1 MSSLP
6 VQLGLVGWPLG
17 HSLSPV
23 LHEAALAAHQ
33 RKGAYRLYP
42 LHPDEAENGLRSL
55 FTQMRA
61 GEIRGLNVTIPYK
74 QTVIPMLDQLTPTA
88 QAIGAVNTI
97 YLSDGQLIGDN
108 TDAEGFYQD
117 LEPVLPPFT
126 PPGTAL
132 VLGAGG
138 AARAVV
144 YSLLEHGWQVFV
156 AARRLMQAEG
166 LAEEFSELGKISAG
180 LLPEMASMD
189 LTDVKLIVNATP
201 VGMSP
206 NVTGSPWPSTLSLP
220 AGAVV
225 YDLVYNPRVT
235 ALMRQA
241 EDAGLKAVSGLGMLV
256 GQAALAFSRWL
267 DISPPVA
274 VMTAAIGKHGSQQG
288 ARQ

>member
-1 MSSLP
+1 MSSVP

-23 LHEAALAAHQ
+23 LHEAALVAHQ

-42 LHPDEAENGLRSL
+42 LHPDEAESGLQSL
-55 FTQMRA
+55 LAQMRA

-88 QAIGAVNTI
+88 QSVGAVNTI
-97 YLSDGQLIGDN
+97 YVSNGQLIGDN

-117 LEPVLPPFT
+117 LEPVLPPYI

-144 YSLLEHGWQVFV
+144 YSLLVHGWQVVV
-156 AARRLMQAEG
+156 AARRLKQAEE
-166 LAEEFSELGKISAG
+166 LAEEFSELGSISGG
-180 LLPEMASMD
+180 LLSEMASMD

-201 VGMSP
+201 MGMSP
-206 NVTGSPWPSTLSLP
+206 NVESSPWPATLPFP
-220 AGAVV
+220 ADAVV
-225 YDLVYNPRVT
+225 YDLVYNPGVT
-235 ALMRQA
+235 TLMRQA
-241 EDAGLKAVSGLGMLV
+241 QEAGLKAVSGLGMLV

-267 DISPPVA
+267 EVSHPVA
-274 VMTAAIGKHGSQQG
+274 VMTEAIGKHGSKQG